1 MMSKQK
7 QNKNKKIKQKSSD
20 FKNRMKVNSWNRKQY
35 KIFASKQFIGMI
47 MVAISVLLFVFSFI
61 SIPGFSTINGYTFG
75 MLFGYYSYFFYIGF
89 IILGLC
95 YLFQIDVKIDKF
107 IATKYN
113 RKIYFSWFSYIF
125 LSLGIALV
133 VESILFLVHHNG
145 RVFPEFGA
153 FEKNFSNWWNTF
165 TNNGDPSKTALPNV
179 LQSQGVIISLFM
191 SMIVSWSGCIV
202 SIILGLVFILY
213 FVYFTIYGSI
223 TNRLRFKVNNEN
235 SKKNKMDKEEFE
247 DYKTKILDLSFEDNA
262 GVVEKPNLNMLSNID
277 PKTTT
282 ISIDNPDVMF
292 PIDNPFQVLE
302 NEENTKSFIEDKTS
316 EVNLENKLTTE
327 FKLDFHENKIVK
339 QNIDDIKT
347 FDFELDLF
355 KTSVQNPDQEDN
367 NDISMKTNQDTKFKN
382 ENN

>member
-1 MMSKQK
+1 MMSEQK
-7 QNKNKKIKQKSSD
+7 QNKNKKIKQKSFD

-47 MVAISVLLFVFSFI
+47 MVAMSVLLFVFSFI

-89 IILGLC
+89 IILGLS
-95 YLFQIDVKIDKF
+95 YLFQIDVKVDKF

-133 VESILFLVHHNG
+133 AESIIFLVRHNG

-153 FEKNFSNWWNTF
+153 FEKNFSAWWNIF
-165 TNNGDPSKTALPNV
+165 TNNGDPSKAALPNV

-213 FVYFTIYGSI
+213 FAYFTLYGSI

-262 GVVEKPNLNMLSNID
+262 GVVEKPNLNMLSNIN

-355 KTSVQNPDQEDN
+355 KTSVQNPDQEND
-367 NDISMKTNQDTKFKN
+367 DISMKTNQATEI
-382 ENN
+382 ENKDN